1 MIFKNK
7 ALKELEQ
14 TWEIFFFVIPDCGN
28 LSNHDTKVKVTKEKT
43 DKFNYIRTEHFF
55 VAKKKILSIES
66 RQKKLMINLGEALAT
81 YKVICQTS

>member
-55 VAKKKILSIES
+55 VAKKKKYYQLS
-66 RQKKLMINLGEALAT
+66 QDKKN
-81 YKVICQTS
+81 